1 MSTLTGTG
9 GLIRL
14 ILRRDRVRL
23 PVWFGL
29 VAVLVIGVAGSVAGA
44 YPTEEA
50 RQAFLH
56 TTNGDPT
63 QLMMIGPIY
72 DSSTAG
78 LAVWRVRGQAA
89 LLIALASMFLVIRS
103 TRGEEEAGRS
113 ELLGSAVVGRHAP
126 LTAALAVAF
135 AANLVT
141 ALVVTLGLAGQG
153 LPLPGSLVM
162 GLSVAAAGWVFAALA
177 GLVAQLTASSRTA
190 TGIAATAM
198 GVLYAVRAIAD
209 VENSPWVSWLSPFGW
224 TQHMRPFAGDRYWP
238 LLPVVGLVLLLT
250 AGAYR
255 MSARRDLGAG
265 VLPPRL
271 GPAVAAPGLRSS
283 LALAWRLQRGMLLA
297 WTVAFTAFGA
307 GLGGAARSAAE
318 QLNASEALRSLIER
332 MGGVGRPADGFFA
345 FVIYLM
351 SQVITVYA
359 IQATL
364 RLRAEESA
372 GRAEVVLTGPVGRLR
387 WAGGHL
393 AIVAAGSAIALAG
406 TGLGMGLVHGL
417 STGDPG
423 GEIARLL
430 GASLT
435 RLPSVLV
442 LAAVCALAYGL
453 LPRLAAVVAYGALG
467 LCLVLEFAVELLHA
481 DPSILTV
488 SPYAQTPGLPV
499 AGFALTP
506 LILLTVVA
514 TGLTAAGL
522 AALRRRDV
530 G

>member
-1 MSTLTGTG
+1 MNTLIGTG

-23 PVWFGL
+23 PVWYGL
-29 VAVLVIGVAGSVAGA
+29 VALLVIGVAGSVAA
-44 YPTEEA
+44 AFPTEEA
-50 RQAFLH
+50 RQTFLH

-72 DSSTAG
+72 DSSAAG
-78 LAVWRVRGQAA
+78 LAAWRVRGQAA
-89 LLIALASMFLVIRS
+89 LLIALASLFLVIRS

-113 ELLGSAVVGRHAP
+113 ELLGSTVVGRHAA
-126 LTAALAVAF
+126 LTAALTVAF
-135 AANLVT
+135 AAGLIT
-141 ALVVTLGLAGQG
+141 ALVVALGLMGQG
-153 LPLPGSLVM
+153 LPAQGALVM
-162 GLSVAAAGWVFAALA
+162 GLSVAAVGWVFAALA
-177 GLVAQLTASSRTA
+177 GLAAQLTESARTA
-190 TGIAATAM
+190 AGLAATAM
-198 GVLYAVRAIAD
+198 AILYAVRAVAD
-209 VENSPWVSWLSPFGW
+209 LEQSSWVSWLSPFGW
-224 TQHMRPFAGDRYWP
+224 TQRMRPFAGDHYWP
-238 LLPVVGLVLLLT
+238 LLPVIGLTLLLV

-265 VLPPRL
+265 ILPSRL
-271 GPAVAAPGLRSS
+271 GPAEAAPGLRTSF
-283 LALAWRLQRGMLLA
+283 ALAWRLQRGTLLSWA
-297 WTVAFTAFGA
+297 VASTAFGA
-307 GLGGAARSAAE
+307 GLGGVARSAAE
-318 QLNASEALRSLIER
+318 QLNASEALRGLIER
-332 MGGVGRPADGFFA
+332 MGGGGRPADGFFA

-364 RLRAEESA
+364 RLRAEETSGHA
-372 GRAEVVLTGPVGRLR
+372 DVILTGPIGRLR

-393 AIVAAGSAIALAG
+393 AVVAAGSAIVLAG
-406 TGLGMGLVHGL
+406 LGLGMGLVYGL
-417 STGDPG
+417 STGDAG

-442 LAAVCALAYGL
+442 LSAIPVLVYGL
-453 LPRLAAVVAYGALG
+453 LPRLAAIVAYVALG
-467 LCLVLEFAVELLHA
+467 LCFVLEFAVELLHA

-488 SPYAQTPGLPV
+488 SPFAQTPGLPV
-499 AGFALTP
+499 AEFTMTP

-514 TGLTAAGL
+514 TSLTAVGL
-522 AALRRRDV
+522 AALRRRDL